1 MQTALRLTARV
12 QAGHRL
18 EIIAPE
24 VAEGEEVSILVTQAT
39 PHAPDPLPPTPP
51 EARAALARR
60 LLETGAIST
69 IPTGR
74 SAPPPRPITVR
85 GRPVSETLIEEQG

>member
-24 VAEGEEVSILVTQAT
+24 LVEGEEVVVIVTS
-39 PHAPDPLPPTPP
+39 PDTFAPTPI
-51 EARAALARR
+51 ESRAALAQH
-60 LLETGAIST
+60 LLASGAIPA
-69 IPTGR
+69 IPLGR
-74 SAPPPRPITVR
+74 NGSPPRLITMR
-85 GRPVSETLIEEQG
+85 GQPVSETIIEERG

>member
-12 QAGHRL
+12 QAGHKL

-24 VAEGEEVSILVTQAT
+24 LTEGEEVTVLVTQAAPHT
-39 PHAPDPLPPTPP
+39 PDILRPTPP
-51 EARAALARR
+51 EARAAFARH
-60 LLETGAIST
+60 LLEQGAISA

-74 SAPPPRPITVR
+74 PGPPPRPITVR
-85 GRPVSETLIEEQG
+85 GRPVSETLIEERG